1 MKRTRVMLAVFVALL
16 WLAGGFIVGLFS
28 VIGGE
33 YNSQANEAF
42 LGMLILTAGLVAAL
56 AIANI
61 INAVV
66 MIKKVR
72 EGDILPSVSAAAFW
86 TKIAAIPF
94 FVVNFV
100 FWVAVSAAFFAVP
113 GLQLFLLTI
122 TPLSIVFAYIDM
134 LASSAYCMAVA
145 GALASNGIIS
155 RKAAVINIILQF
167 IFGLDVFSALYIHV
181 KAKKLRAP
189 CGETA
194 AD

>member
-1 MKRTRVMLAVFVALL
+1 MLAVFVALL
-16 WLAGGFIVGLFS
+16 WLAGGFIVGLVS

-33 YNSQANEAF
+33 YNNQANEAF

-61 INAVV
+61 INAAV
-66 MIKKVR
+66 MVKQIR
-72 EGDILPSVSAAAFW
+72 EGVILPSISAAAFW

-94 FVVNFV
+94 FAVNFV
-100 FWVAVSAAFFAVP
+100 FWVAVSAAFFVVP

-122 TPLSIVFAYIDM
+122 TPLSIVFAYLDM
-134 LASSAYCMAVA
+134 LASSAYCMAAA
-145 GALASNGIIS
+145 GALASKGVIS

-167 IFGLDVFSALYIHV
+167 IFGLDVFGALYIHI
-181 KAKKLRAP
+181 KARKLRAP
-189 CGETA
+189 RGETA